1 MLPKILF
8 TAVLFTKY
16 IMSSFPGGS
25 DSKESVCNVGDLG
38 LMLGLEGSAGGGNGN
53 LLPYPCLENPM
64 DRGAW
69 LRKESDMSERLTLS
83 LSCPAIKKK
92 GTPKGK
98 RAQSEETQQ
107 ASDPDM
113 TGILELSD

>member
-1 MLPKILF
+1 
-8 TAVLFTKY
+8 
-16 IMSSFPGGS
+16 MSSFPGGS
-25 DSKESVCNVGDLG
+25 DSKESVRNVGDLG
-38 LMLGLEGSAGGGNGN
+38 LMLGSKGSPGGGNGN

-69 LRKESDMSERLTLS
+69 HHQESDMTERLTLS

-98 RAQSEETQQ
+98 KSTQFEETQQ

>member
-1 MLPKILF
+1 
-8 TAVLFTKY
+8 
-16 IMSSFPGGS
+16 
-25 DSKESVCNVGDLG
+25 
-38 LMLGLEGSAGGGNGN
+38 
-53 LLPYPCLENPM
+53 
-64 DRGAW
+64 
-69 LRKESDMSERLTLS
+69 MSERLTLS